1 MMSRVIR
8 SLFIAFSCAVILL
21 SSTFPA
27 LANGSY
33 KSDINKGEAN
43 LNNIQAKTDE
53 TVYNPPLSLKEIQDR
68 QGKGGLNEL
77 QGKADMD
84 KMKNPDNSTGTSFI
98 EEVKDALG
106 SVTK

>member
-8 SLFIAFSCAVILL
+8 TLLVAFSCAVILF
-21 SSTFPA
+21 STAFPA
-27 LANGSY
+27 SANGSY
-33 KSDINKGEAN
+33 KSSEYKGEAN

-53 TVYNPPLSLKEIQDR
+53 TVYNPPMSLKEIQDR

-77 QGKADMD
+77 QGKADID

-98 EEVKDALG
+98 EGVKDALG
-106 SVTK
+106 KTTK